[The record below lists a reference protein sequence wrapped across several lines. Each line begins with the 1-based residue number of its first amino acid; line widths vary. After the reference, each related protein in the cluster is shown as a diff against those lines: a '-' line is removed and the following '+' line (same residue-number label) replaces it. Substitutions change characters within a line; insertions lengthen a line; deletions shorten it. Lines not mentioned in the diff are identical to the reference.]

1 GNVAVVQATDL
12 GGDTRLFYQNAD
24 NSIQQTGIHGAF
36 NIGTFTGT
44 GLIVPAQEVVA
55 GTPIAAALISPA
67 FTEMHV
73 FFVSPSNILSE
84 YIWSNAAGAFR
95 GGPSCSDCITVNQFV
110 VQPGSKVLYATGNS

>member
-1 GNVAVVQATDL
+1 VQATDL

-67 FTEMHV
+67 FTEVNMTDDCLRPGPLTPV
-73 FFVSPSNILSE
+73 LDARLLRIPKQYSE
-84 YIWSNAAGAFR
+84 RIYLVEC
-95 GGPSCSDCITVNQFV
+95 GGGLPRW
-110 VQPGSKVLYATGNS
+110 P